1 MGTSSDIRDEEQYRI
16 FDYDGHDEKL
26 LQLLYQKGIGGIQ
39 RYSFNL
45 KNKTVYFQ
53 IHLCCRQMDQTE
65 STMEA
70 PTLHRPTV
78 RSAVLILKSAR

>member
-39 RYSFNL
+39 RYCFNL
-45 KNKTVYFQ
+45 KNKMVYFQ

-65 STMEA
+65 SIMEA

-78 RSAVLILKSAR
+78 RSAVLILNIFC